1 MSKNNLTELRAMD
14 AKRLGV
20 KAEELRRELFQLR
33 LNAATSPSK
42 SFAAIKNK
50 LKKDIARTLTVLQ
63 EKNAPSLNES
73 NVK

>member
-1 MSKNNLTELRAMD
+1 MSKNNLNEIKAMD
-14 AKRLGV
+14 V
-20 KAEELRRELFQLR
+20 KKLHVRVDELRRELFQLR

-63 EKNAPSLNES
+63 QKNAPQ
-73 NVK
+73 V